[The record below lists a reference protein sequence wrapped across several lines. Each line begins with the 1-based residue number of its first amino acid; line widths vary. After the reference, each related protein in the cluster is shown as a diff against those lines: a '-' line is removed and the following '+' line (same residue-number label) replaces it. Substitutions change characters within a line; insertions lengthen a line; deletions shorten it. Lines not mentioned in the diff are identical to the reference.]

1 MIYAVIDTNVGLGT
15 DPTIA
20 NKIKGL
26 RSFGGGKHAFYRSF
40 RVDG

>member
-15 DPTIA
+15 DPMIV

-26 RSFGGGKHAFYRSF
+26 WGFGGGKHAFYRSF